1 MKLFLQKNAK
11 FSRRWGQ
18 SPQTPIGLRRLG
30 ALPPEPQHT
39 PPQLQI
45 SGYAPGQKCLRPRTQ
60 AQVLQKK
67 SSKHFFRRS
76 PISSNKSLPKFFSGD
91 LQNFNNSK
99 KVLSSSRGQANFRG
113 LEAKDLTFEAK
124 DFKMCPRGLHLGYLL

>member
-1 MKLFLQKNAK
+1 MQIFE
-11 FSRRWGQ
+11 RWGQ
-18 SPQTPIGLRRLG
+18 SPHTPIGLRRLG
-30 ALPPEPQHT
+30 APPPEPQHS
-39 PPQLQI
+39 PPPLQNFW
-45 SGYAPGQKCLRPRTQ
+45 LRAWTETLEAKDTSASSPKKVFKTFFQ
-60 AQVLQKK
+60 A
-67 SSKHFFRRS
+67 F
-76 PISSNKSLPKFFSGD
+76 SSNKRLPKFFSGD